1 MKVSTAYA
9 RFYKSLNFDYVLKSK
24 GVESRSEWD
33 RVADGRWFPHVQVPL
48 QADIT
53 TIVGSNESGKTQ
65 VVDALRFALTG
76 KGIARRDFCRYSE
89 FFAVDAPVS
98 YPEFGVALEG
108 ADQSFV
114 ETANELLELED
125 PERLERL
132 DGVRLFRR
140 PIDERESRGV
150 VYWPGE
156 DGSTRSKEF
165 DTMGHWAEILPD
177 VWEIDADIALP
188 DSVPIDWLLEPKP
201 ENALS
206 RQERVGL
213 FNSVLEVQHL
223 LVSEDTIAK
232 NAAALAQALRQPR
245 RVKTDVRT
253 QLSVAADLIFRV
265 ARVDRSNIQE
275 LQQAIE
281 DGQEGYVAT
290 IIDSI
295 NEQIERELAPNR
307 WWSQDT
313 EFRLLV
319 SPRDHDLVFT
329 IRDRTGKDYTFD
341 ERSRGLKYFLSY
353 LVQFL
358 AARPTVEARPRM
370 LLMDE
375 PDAYLSSQ
383 GQQDLLRILATAANP
398 EDPAFAAC
406 QVVYVT
412 HSPFLID
419 RNHPERVRVL
429 EKGDL
434 DEGTRVISAAHHN
447 RFEPVRTALGQQ
459 VGETSFVGAD
469 NIIVEG
475 ASDQILIAGLNT
487 HLRRA
492 GLDGRPIPRV
502 DLLDLNRV
510 IIVQAG
516 GTPHI
521 PYMTF
526 LARGRGEVKPSV
538 VVLLDSDGAGDEAA
552 AELSALSKS
561 NSSVIRDEFVLRIAD
576 VVDNKSEVKTIEDLV
591 PWGAARAAVQHFL
604 RRIGREP
611 VALPDERP
619 SFSGQ
624 SAYDY
629 INATLALSCDQ
640 MGCGKVAFAKSVV
653 EIVDSLTENER
664 AELGANFARLIRR
677 LAQESADAVTYE
689 RAGQIR
695 RRLARSI
702 GSFKKERS
710 AGSER
715 QWAAA
720 LLGEIESLIDEGPSY
735 EPLRQKVRDLR
746 YQFSLSEDLGE
757 PFHDHNDF
765 VSRLDPLL
773 NLLRFDDL

>member
-24 GVESRSEWD
+24 GVESSAAWD
-33 RVADGRWFPHVQVPL
+33 RVADGRWFPHVKVPL

-76 KGIARRDFCRYSE
+76 DGIARRDFCRYSE

-108 ADQSFV
+108 DDQTLV
-114 ETANELLELED
+114 DTANELLDLD
-125 PERLERL
+125 GPERLSRL
-132 DGVRLFRR
+132 DGIRLFRR
-140 PIDERESRGV
+140 PIDERETAGA
-150 VYWPGE
+150 VYWMGE
-156 DGSTRSKEF
+156 DGSTKSKEF
-165 DTMGHWAEILPD
+165 DSMGRWAEILPD

-188 DSVPIDWLLEPKP
+188 DSVPIDWLLDQTA

-223 LVSEDTIAK
+223 FASEASVAE
-232 NAAALAQALRQPR
+232 NAAAIAKALSQPK
-245 RVKTDVRT
+245 RVKPKVRT
-253 QLSVAADLIFRV
+253 QLTVAADLIFRV
-265 ARVDRSNIQE
+265 AKVDRSNIRE
-275 LQQAIE
+275 LRQAIE

-319 SPRDHDLVFT
+319 SPRDHDLVLT

-353 LVQFL
+353 LVQYL
-358 AARPTVEARPRM
+358 AGRPTVEARPRI

-383 GQQDLLRILATAANP
+383 GQQDLLRILATAASP

-434 DEGTRVISAAHHN
+434 DEGTRVVSAAHHN

-561 NSSVIRDEFVLRIAD
+561 NSSVIRDELVLRIAD
-576 VVDNKSEVKTIEDLV
+576 VDNESEVKTIEDLV

-624 SAYDY
+624 SAYDH
-629 INATLALSCDQ
+629 INATLASSGDQ

-653 EIVDSLTENER
+653 EIVGSLTENER
-664 AELGANFARLIRR
+664 VELEGNFARLIRR
-677 LAQESADAVTYE
+677 LAQESARAVSYE

-720 LLGEIESLIDEGPSY
+720 LLGEIESLIDEGPTY

-746 YQFSLSEDLGE
+746 YEFSLSEDLGE
-757 PFHDHNDF
+757 PFAEHNDF

-773 NLLRFDDL
+773 NLLRIEDL